1 MMRSDRVGDLR
12 YASLSD
18 AIRVLYNVDSIRYNF
33 NCDKTWRDARLCFQV
48 FGLKKVPVRG
58 ETRVAFPSIISRIVS
73 SREKRKLEN
82 VW

>member
-1 MMRSDRVGDLR
+1 MRSDRVGDLR

-33 NCDKTWRDARLCFQV
+33 NCDKTWRGTRLCFQV
-48 FGLKKVPVRG
+48 FGLKKVSVRG